1 MKKVF
6 ITLLSM
12 TMVGTAIAGTNDAS
26 NDFKAGE
33 NQLPPSLLTSS
44 TVCTTVSR
52 MQLSKS
58 QEHI

>member
-26 NDFKAGE
+26 NDFKAGGKPIATIFTDFKYSMYDSKQNAAFE
-33 NQLPPSLLTSS
+33 I
-44 TVCTTVSR
+44 SR
-52 MQLSKS
+52 A
-58 QEHI
+58 